1 MNPFLLICK
10 CPVKVG
16 LSILVTFFITSCVVG
31 CCNESDLPTY
41 KKGLYSPV
49 AKERNSAALG
59 LAKCGER
66 ASDSV
71 SRLGQLLYD
80 ENVGV
85 QSSAAY
91 ALRKIDTE
99 SARALLQRAES
110 ARAARRAGNGK

>member
-1 MNPFLLICK
+1 MS
-10 CPVKVG
+10 
-16 LSILVTFFITSCVVG
+16 SIVG
-31 CCNESDLPTY
+31 CCNESDIPTY
-41 KKGLYSPV
+41 KKGLYSSV

-59 LAKCGER
+59 LAKCGEK

-99 SARALLQRAES
+99 SARVILQRAEN
-110 ARAARRAGNGK
+110 ARAARRAERGR

>member
-1 MNPFLLICK
+1 
-10 CPVKVG
+10 VA
-16 LSILVTFFITSCVVG
+16 LSSTGGFG
-31 CCNESDLPTY
+31 CCSESDLPNF
-41 KKGLYSPV
+41 KKGLYSSV

-59 LAKCGER
+59 LAKCGEK

-99 SARALLQRAES
+99 AARTLLQRAES
-110 ARAARRAGNGK
+110 ARAARREKSSR

>member
-1 MNPFLLICK
+1 MT
-10 CPVKVG
+10 G
-16 LSILVTFFITSCVVG
+16 GSVG
-31 CCNESDLPTY
+31 CCSESELPGF
-41 KKGLYSPV
+41 KKGLYSSV

-59 LAKCGER
+59 LAKCGEK

-99 SARALLQRAES
+99 SARVLLQRAES
-110 ARAARRAGNGK
+110 ARAARRAKNSK

>member
-1 MNPFLLICK
+1 MNTTRNYFWNISSLPLAILLTIG
-10 CPVKVG
+10 G
-16 LSILVTFFITSCVVG
+16 LG
-31 CCNESDLPTY
+31 CCSESDLPNY

-59 LAKCGER
+59 LAECGER

-80 ENVGV
+80 DNVGV

-110 ARAARRAGNGK
+110 ARAARREKMNR